1 MKDMLRRVTKDK
13 RKYIIICACAV
24 LIIALISVSVIIMQ
38 LKHNKNIK
46 KNVADNTIAE
56 TKTVQE
62 TTAQETTEADSTEE
76 TTEEQEKVVV
86 EEKYVEEFFENEIA
100 TEDEE
105 ALALPSRKLTS
116 EFIPYDG
123 VSREITCY
131 GDSMMAG
138 AGCTTP
144 GTVNGLS
151 IFGWSS
157 PITLERLSGITTH
170 NLGVSGENSY
180 TITFRAGGIK
190 LYIDRDITISEDDY
204 ARATLIDE
212 NGNVFTYDDYSGY
225 GIDYDPY
232 PGDMY
237 INGYLCDVDNAGNN
251 QVSIKLTQGYSA
263 YSGSEARI
271 IIYDSETDEYS
282 EENGLIQELA
292 EKETTGDTDAE
303 QPAETPAESP
313 TESPTEKPTEVS
325 TTGKVTIQGGTQAM
339 TRASQER
346 SAKDILVLEMGS
358 NGGWANNYQELIL
371 QYDNII
377 LNSGCKYYI
386 ILGDTDDPGT
396 SLADDNQGEL
406 NEYGSYIGIGD
417 TAWEAALRE
426 AYGEHFFNTRTYM
439 IQNGLNDCGLDT
451 TTEDL
456 ENFKKG
462 NISKQLRYDWTH
474 FNCYGYYSKGVGIY
488 KKGVELGYWS

>member
-1 MKDMLRRVTKDK
+1 MKDVLRQVTKDR

-24 LIIALISVSVIIMQ
+24 LIIALISVSLVFIQI
-38 LKHNKNIK
+38 KHNKNNK
-46 KNVADNTIAE
+46 KNAANNTIAE

-62 TTAQETTEADSTEE
+62 TTEEDSTEE
-76 TTEEQEKVVV
+76 TTEEQGEVVV

-100 TEDEE
+100 TENEE

-225 GIDYDPY
+225 GID
-232 PGDMY
+232 
-237 INGYLCDVDNAGNN
+237 
-251 QVSIKLTQGYSA
+251 
-263 YSGSEARI
+263 
-271 IIYDSETDEYS
+271 
-282 EENGLIQELA
+282 
-292 EKETTGDTDAE
+292 
-303 QPAETPAESP
+303 
-313 TESPTEKPTEVS
+313 
-325 TTGKVTIQGGTQAM
+325 
-339 TRASQER
+339 
-346 SAKDILVLEMGS
+346 
-358 NGGWANNYQELIL
+358 
-371 QYDNII
+371 
-377 LNSGCKYYI
+377 
-386 ILGDTDDPGT
+386 
-396 SLADDNQGEL
+396 
-406 NEYGSYIGIGD
+406 
-417 TAWEAALRE
+417 
-426 AYGEHFFNTRTYM
+426 
-439 IQNGLNDCGLDT
+439 
-451 TTEDL
+451 
-456 ENFKKG
+456 
-462 NISKQLRYDWTH
+462 
-474 FNCYGYYSKGVGIY
+474 
-488 KKGVELGYWS
+488 